1 MFASEFDHINMFF
14 IVFILGAR
22 RNVIVPHSWIND
34 IDSHIEFFINN
45 GVVSNRKFKSFWSD
59 EQEAMDADGIPL
71 ASYMPI
77 RFDTCA
83 MRRREFKFPE
93 QGWYDC
99 KIRRFKSKF
108 NLTRNNNST

>member
-1 MFASEFDHINMFF
+1 MS
-14 IVFILGAR
+14 
-22 RNVIVPHSWIND
+22 
-34 IDSHIEFFINN
+34 
-45 GVVSNRKFKSFWSD
+45 SNRKFKSFWSD

-108 NLTRNNNST
+108 NLILGIIIQLEKLFPKLFPR